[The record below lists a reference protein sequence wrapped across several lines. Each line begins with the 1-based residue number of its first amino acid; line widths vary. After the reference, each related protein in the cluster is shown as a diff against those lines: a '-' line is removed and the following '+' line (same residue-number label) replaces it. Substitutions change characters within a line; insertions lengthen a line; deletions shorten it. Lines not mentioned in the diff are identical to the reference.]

1 MRVQAIIFLAFLLF
15 CLNCETI
22 AEVDPATL
30 TCGGTSH
37 PDKIY
42 KTSIES
48 PEFDDIDLQ

>member
-1 MRVQAIIFLAFLLF
+1 MRVQTIILLAFLLF

-22 AEVDPATL
+22 VEVDPATL
-30 TCGGTSH
+30 TEGGTTD

-48 PEFDDIDLQ
+48 PEFDDIDLE